1 MKYLKSYTLFERVSN
16 ETKLF
21 ESKSS
26 LKFTKQPSK
35 KGAKTETY
43 NVIKDGEVIGQIKWS
58 SRMRGYAFL
67 PEKEH
72 DDEIKKFIKDLM
84 NKRKKSKLLE
94 SNWYEMKDH
103 IDVLSDM
110 SLPLW
115 DKDFNVQVADE
126 IISREHQCIVVNI
139 VKKGSNKFTYP
150 EIKQELLEIVGYMDR
165 EGWEILNMEFTHIA
179 VGPLYCHLY
188 GDKLVSSRSGEEI
201 DYQFDQLIVKFVE
214 KKEVKTYESFGQN
227 DEPIKILNDICLELS
242 DEDYSFSIQDLKGSG
257 IFNPDRI
264 SVSVAGK
271 PNVGDEWRYKPFTYD
286 DVRDVFERMIEYM
299 NSEDFEILRF
309 VYSTP
314 EDPASHNFLEY
325 QNGDLMT
332 YNREKVDR
340 FHHLQ
345 INFIEKETKTNES
358 TEEDIHR
365 ELMIKKYGVEEIEE
379 CDEVIR
385 NINDM
390 ALEVEDLGI
399 TVLVEY
405 SPMTYLSFDS
415 TPKISVA
422 IIADEKL
429 FAGKIADIDIFTDT
443 LLSYV
448 KSLGFST
455 GKNTFTSD
463 DRKLCRQILIQK

>member
-1 MKYLKSYTLFERVSN
+1 MKHLKTY
-16 ETKLF
+16 KLF
-21 ESKSS
+21 E
-26 LKFTKQPSK
+26 
-35 KGAKTETY
+35 A
-43 NVIKDGEVIGQIKWS
+43 
-58 SRMRGYAFL
+58 
-67 PEKEH
+67 
-72 DDEIKKFIKDLM
+72 
-84 NKRKKSKLLE
+84 
-94 SNWYEMKDH
+94 NWYDMKEY
-103 IDVLSDM
+103 INVLSDM

-150 EIKQELLEIVGYMDR
+150 EIKQELLEMVGYMDR

-179 VGPLYCHLY
+179 AGPVMVETMVIYCKLD
-188 GDKLVSSRSGEEI
+188 GDKLVNMSGEEI

-214 KKEVKTYESFGQN
+214 KKEVKT
-227 DEPIKILNDICLELS
+227 
-242 DEDYSFSIQDLKGSG
+242 
-257 IFNPDRI
+257 
-264 SVSVAGK
+264 
-271 PNVGDEWRYKPFTYD
+271 
-286 DVRDVFERMIEYM
+286 
-299 NSEDFEILRF
+299 
-309 VYSTP
+309 
-314 EDPASHNFLEY
+314 
-325 QNGDLMT
+325 
-332 YNREKVDR
+332 
-340 FHHLQ
+340 
-345 INFIEKETKTNES
+345 NES

-365 ELMIKKYGVEEIEE
+365 EMMIMKYGLEEIVE

-385 NINDM
+385 NISDM

-422 IIADEKL
+422 IIADEKI

>member
-1 MKYLKSYTLFERVSN
+1 MRYLKTY
-16 ETKLF
+16 KLF

-94 SNWYEMKDH
+94 SNWYDIKDH

-110 SLPLW
+110 SMYLW
-115 DKDFNVQVADE
+115 DKEFNVQVADE

-150 EIKQELLEIVGYMDR
+150 EIKQELLEMVGYMDR
-165 EGWEILNMEFTHIA
+165 EGWEILNMEYSHIA
-179 VGPLYCHLY
+179 VGPLYCKLD
-188 GDKLVSSRSGEEI
+188 GDKLVNMSGEEI
-201 DYQFDQLIVKFVE
+201 DFQFDQLIVKFVE
-214 KKEVKTYESFGQN
+214 K
-227 DEPIKILNDICLELS
+227 DI
-242 DEDYSFSIQDLKGSG
+242 
-257 IFNPDRI
+257 
-264 SVSVAGK
+264 
-271 PNVGDEWRYKPFTYD
+271 
-286 DVRDVFERMIEYM
+286 
-299 NSEDFEILRF
+299 
-309 VYSTP
+309 
-314 EDPASHNFLEY
+314 
-325 QNGDLMT
+325 
-332 YNREKVDR
+332 
-340 FHHLQ
+340 
-345 INFIEKETKTNES
+345 KTNES

-365 ELMIKKYGVEEIEE
+365 ERMIKKYGLEEIEE
-379 CDEVIR
+379 CDGVIR
-385 NINDM
+385 NISDM

-399 TVLVEY
+399 TVLVGY
-405 SPMTYLSFDS
+405 TPMTYVSVES
-415 TPKISVA
+415 TPKISVSV
-422 IIADEKL
+422 IANEIL
-429 FAGKIADIDIFTDT
+429 FAGKITDIDIFTDT

-455 GKNTFTSD
+455 GKNTFTT
-463 DRKLCRQILIQK
+463 DRKMTRQILIQK

>member
-1 MKYLKSYTLFERVSN
+1 MKYLKTY
-16 ETKLF
+16 KLF
-21 ESKSS
+21 ESKYS

-150 EIKQELLEIVGYMDR
+150 EIKEELLEMVGYMDS

-179 VGPLYCHLY
+179 VGPLYCKLD
-188 GDKLVSSRSGEEI
+188 GDKLVNMSGEEI

-214 KKEVKTYESFGQN
+214 KKEVKT
-227 DEPIKILNDICLELS
+227 
-242 DEDYSFSIQDLKGSG
+242 
-257 IFNPDRI
+257 
-264 SVSVAGK
+264 
-271 PNVGDEWRYKPFTYD
+271 
-286 DVRDVFERMIEYM
+286 
-299 NSEDFEILRF
+299 
-309 VYSTP
+309 
-314 EDPASHNFLEY
+314 
-325 QNGDLMT
+325 
-332 YNREKVDR
+332 
-340 FHHLQ
+340 
-345 INFIEKETKTNES
+345 NES

-365 ELMIKKYGVEEIEE
+365 EMMIKKYGIQEIVE

-385 NINDM
+385 NISDM

-415 TPKISVA
+415 TPKISVSV
-422 IIADEKL
+422 IANEIL
-429 FAGKIADIDIFTDT
+429 FAGNIADIDIFTDT

-455 GKNTFTSD
+455 GKNTFTT
-463 DRKLCRQILIQK
+463 DRKMTRQILIQK

>member
-1 MKYLKSYTLFERVSN
+1 MEKNTMKYLKTY
-16 ETKLF
+16 KLF

-139 VKKGSNKFTYP
+139 VKKSYNKFTYP
-150 EIKQELLEIVGYMDR
+150 EIKEELLEMVDYMDR
-165 EGWEILNMEFTHIA
+165 ERCEILNMEFTHIA
-179 VGPLYCHLY
+179 VGPLYCKLD
-188 GDKLVSSRSGEEI
+188 GDKLVNMSGEEI

-214 KKEVKTYESFGQN
+214 KEV
-227 DEPIKILNDICLELS
+227 
-242 DEDYSFSIQDLKGSG
+242 
-257 IFNPDRI
+257 
-264 SVSVAGK
+264 
-271 PNVGDEWRYKPFTYD
+271 
-286 DVRDVFERMIEYM
+286 
-299 NSEDFEILRF
+299 
-309 VYSTP
+309 
-314 EDPASHNFLEY
+314 
-325 QNGDLMT
+325 
-332 YNREKVDR
+332 
-340 FHHLQ
+340 
-345 INFIEKETKTNES
+345 KTNES

-365 ELMIKKYGVEEIEE
+365 EMMIMKYGLEEIEE
-379 CDEVIR
+379 CDDVIR
-385 NINDM
+385 NISDM

-443 LLSYV
+443 LLDYV